1 MREFQSIDGEMMI
14 GGVKASDI
22 AKRYGT
28 PVYVTDEERLR
39 SNFRRIDIAFNE
51 RMPTRIH
58 YALKANN
65 NLSILR
71 ILQKEGSHIDAV
83 AIGEVDL
90 CLRAGF
96 APGKI
101 LYTGTSVSTEELAG
115 LVKRKIPINIDS
127 ISEMR
132 RLAEIAPQGYPIS
145 IRVNPDVG
153 AGHHSHVVTGAKTTK
168 FGVPKGAIVNA
179 YSEAMALGLEPFGIH
194 CHIGAGVQ
202 DVEPFLHVT
211 DVMID
216 IINEIKDVLGLH
228 LEVLDLGGGIGIPY
242 RPGEN
247 EMDVWALA
255 EAIESRVRDATEIET
270 LALEPGRY
278 IVCDSTV
285 LLTRVND
292 VKETPEKRFVG
303 VDAGFNTL
311 IRPAFYGSYHH
322 VAIANKFD
330 RPADLVYDVVG
341 PICESG
347 DFLAKER
354 RLPRVEE
361 GDLVVVYDTGAYGF
375 SMSSNY
381 NARGKPAEVLVN
393 EGETYLIR
401 EAETIDDL
409 IAHQKIPS
417 RLMI

>member
-1 MREFQSIDGEMMI
+1 MREFQSVDGEMMI

-22 AKRYGT
+22 AKKYGT

-39 SNFRRIDIAFNE
+39 NNYRRIDGAFNE

-58 YALKANN
+58 YACKANN
-65 NLSILR
+65 NLSILK
-71 ILQKEGSHIDAV
+71 ILEQEGAHIDAV
-83 AIGEVDL
+83 SIGEVEL
-90 CLRAGF
+90 SLKAGF
-96 APGKI
+96 SPERI
-101 LYTGTSVSTEELAG
+101 LYTGTGVSTAELKG
-115 LVKRKIPINIDS
+115 LVKHKVPINIDS
-127 ISEMR
+127 MSEMR
-132 RLAEIAPQGYPIS
+132 RLAEIAPGYPVS
-145 IRVNPDVG
+145 LRVNPDVG
-153 AGHHSHVVTGAKTTK
+153 AGHHAHVVTGVKTTK
-168 FGVPKGAIVNA
+168 FGIPKGAIVNA
-179 YSEAMALGLEPFGIH
+179 YSEALALGLKPFGIH

-216 IINEIKDVLGLH
+216 IVNEIKNVLGLK
-228 LEVLDLGGGIGIPY
+228 LQVLDLGGGIGIPY
-242 RPGEN
+242 RPEEH
-247 EMDVWALA
+247 EMDVEGLA
-255 EAIESRVRDATEIET
+255 EAIENRVKEATNIET

-285 LLTRVND
+285 LLTTVND
-292 VKETPEKRFVG
+292 VKETPEKRFAS

-330 RPADLVYDVVG
+330 SPAELTYDVVG

-347 DFLAKER
+347 DFIARDRK
-354 RLPRVEE
+354 LPKVAE
-361 GDLVVVYDTGAYGF
+361 GDLVIVYDTGAYGF
-375 SMSSNY
+375 SMCSNY

-393 EGETYLIR
+393 EGQTCLIR

-409 IAHQKIPS
+409 TAHQKIPS